1 MSRSRRPEPSSSG
14 SPDARPGDADGPGP
28 VPPAPGTSPSP
39 ARAGSQV
46 VALVALLRRNA
57 DFRRL
62 FAAAVVSFLGDWFAL
77 VAVSGLVEDVTG
89 NQGSTALVYAAQVL
103 PAFLFS
109 PLAGVAADRFDR
121 KRVMVSANLVLL
133 VPSLALLAAGHWSN
147 AWLAIACVGAISALA
162 AFVQPVVNAVVPN
175 VVDAADL
182 SLAQASIGS
191 VWGSMLF
198 VGAALGGLVTAVF
211 GRQASFLV
219 DAGTFLLAAV
229 LIWRIR
235 RPFSRGR
242 VVASASVLA
251 HLGEVWDFI
260 RPRKVTKAFMLTK
273 ASVGVG
279 NGVVGL
285 LPVFALDRF
294 GAGDAGIGILLAAR
308 GLGSL
313 VGPYLGRAVHRDD
326 GRRIVV
332 VTGLSIVMFGTVY
345 LLLPGTG
352 SLWVAAAVV
361 AVAHVGGGNQWVTS
375 TVGLQMTTP
384 DHVAGRVLS
393 LDYAMATLGMG
404 TSALLAGIITPVVGL
419 DASAYGFAALA
430 VVAGVGWLVW
440 TRDLWG
446 GATDPIADAR
456 RDTAR

>member
-1 MSRSRRPEPSSSG
+1 M
-14 SPDARPGDADGPGP
+14 
-28 VPPAPGTSPSP
+28 
-39 ARAGSQV
+39 
-46 VALVALLRRNA
+46 RRNA

-62 FAAAVVSFLGDWFAL
+62 FAAAVISFLGDWFAL
-77 VAVSGLVEDVTG
+77 VAVSGLVKDVTG
-89 NQGSTALVYAAQVL
+89 NEGSTALVYAAQVL

-121 KRVMVSANLVLL
+121 KRVMVTANLVLL
-133 VPSLALLAAGHWSN
+133 IPSLLLLGAGHWSN
-147 AWLAIACVGAISALA
+147 AWLAIGCVGAISALA

-175 VVDAADL
+175 VVAAEDL

-198 VGAALGGLVTAVF
+198 IGAALGGIVAATL

-219 DAGTFLLAAV
+219 DAATFLASALLV
-229 LIWRIR
+229 WRIR
-235 RPFSRGR
+235 SPFSQGR

-279 NGVVGL
+279 NGIVGL

-313 VGPYLGRAVHRDD
+313 VGPYLGRAIHRDE
-326 GRRIVV
+326 GRRIVA
-332 VTGLSIVMFGTVY
+332 VTGASIVLFGAVY
-345 LLLPGTG
+345 LLLPGVT

-361 AVAHVGGGNQWVTS
+361 MVAHVGGGNQWVTS

-393 LDYAMATLGMG
+393 LDFAMATLGMG
-404 TSALLAGIITPVVGL
+404 SSALLAGIVTPVIGL
-419 DASAYGFAALA
+419 DTSAYGFAVLA
-430 VVAGVGWLVW
+430 VVAGLVWLAW

-446 GATDPIADAR
+446 GATDPVAAAR
-456 RDTAR
+456 LEEAG